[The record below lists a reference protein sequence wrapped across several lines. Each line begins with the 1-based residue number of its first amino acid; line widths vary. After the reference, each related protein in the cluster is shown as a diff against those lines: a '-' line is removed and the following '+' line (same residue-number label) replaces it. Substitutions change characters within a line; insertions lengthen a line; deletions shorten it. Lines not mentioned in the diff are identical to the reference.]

1 MYLMRIELPFISL
14 DKVEKFIKKIKEKTL
29 QVLKKKRKKICDSIS
44 IVNVILKSKSQ
55 RHIVDFVQFN
65 STASY
70 NTSLSV
76 SLLVLQTHRILRQK
90 TQSIFLFSS
99 HISVH

>member
-1 MYLMRIELPFISL
+1 MRIELPFISL
-14 DKVEKFIKKIKEKTL
+14 DEVEKFIKKNKREDTTSI
-29 QVLKKKRKKICDSIS
+29 KKKRRKKKCDSIS

-76 SLLVLQTHRILRQK
+76 SLLVLQTHRILQQK